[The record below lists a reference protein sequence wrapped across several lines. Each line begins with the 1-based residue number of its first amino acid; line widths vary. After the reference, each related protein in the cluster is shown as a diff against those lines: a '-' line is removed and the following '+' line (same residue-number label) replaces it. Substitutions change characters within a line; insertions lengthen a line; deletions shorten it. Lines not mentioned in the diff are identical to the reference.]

1 MDDSQLSIAA
11 DSGPCF
17 HMDEISERTGRAELI
32 QLMIDVVKV
41 AEEKPGTTAIEGE
54 FGVKISE
61 DDPDPITTLAENPLR
76 PEAYERLRQRF
87 VEVVSTCSLK
97 VQHDLAGFIRAS
109 WHCLTVADELREST
123 IRLYSLLPDSEAAD
137 APHQDPGSV
146 YKLECDR
153 AGLLLAFLNSKKPS
167 IPQSLCN
174 ADLLAG
180 SVVKCL
186 DTVVQVSGI
195 VPHPDSEDNAKSRW
209 NHAAREVASEFGQGR
224 PPSNETPVKG
234 LCSKFKD
241 SDLSEDPFLQE
252 IFEELPRKEDDASV
266 EFGIPDV
273 HTVNTH

>member
-1 MDDSQLSIAA
+1 MDDSQLSTAA
-11 DSGPCF
+11 NSGPCF
-17 HMDEISERTGRAELI
+17 YMDEPSERAGRAELN
-32 QLMIDVVKV
+32 QLRIDIVKV
-41 AEEKPGTTAIEGE
+41 AKGKAGTTVIEGKL
-54 FGVKISE
+54 GINMSE
-61 DDPDPITTLAENPLR
+61 DDPDPITTLAENPHGT
-76 PEAYERLRQRF
+76 EAYERLRQRF
-87 VEVVSTCSLK
+87 GAVVSSYSLQ

-123 IRLYSLLPDSEAAD
+123 IRTYSLLPDSEAAD
-137 APHQDPGSV
+137 APNQNPESV
-146 YKLECDR
+146 YKLECDQ

-186 DTVVQVSGI
+186 NTVVQVSGI
-195 VPHPDSEDNAKSRW
+195 VPHPDSEDDAKSRW